1 MRQTN
6 ADNFDDLNG
15 QSPASEQFAR
25 VQTEAA
31 NRIKDEFLATLSH
44 EIRTPL
50 NSILGWVTLL
60 RNHALSEA
68 EAQRALEVIE
78 RNARSQSHLIND
90 LLDASSI
97 LNGKLRLDV
106 RTLMPETIVSKA
118 VESVRPAAMAKHIR
132 LQTHLETE
140 AGPVLADAERL
151 QQIVWN
157 LLLNA
162 IKFTP
167 KDGQVDVTLRQAD
180 AQVEILI
187 CDTGIGIEP
196 ELLPYIFD
204 RFRQG
209 DSSTTRKYGGL
220 GLGLA
225 MVRYLVEMHGGLVTA
240 ESKGLNQG
248 AAFSVRLPAEQDVLQ
263 AVAEQSLIATME
275 SEEMDCVRDLAG
287 LRILVVEDD
296 YDCRQFL
303 VALLE
308 RCQAE
313 VRRAGNAVDALKTL
327 ETWQPE
333 IIISDIEMP
342 LMNGYEFIRNVRN
355 SQTLA
360 KVPAVALT
368 AYARVEDRLRALS
381 SGFQMHLAKPAEPA
395 ELLTVVASLTKRIAS
410 NRWCEAAS

>member
-1 MRQTN
+1 MRQIN
-6 ADNFDDLNG
+6 ADNVDDLRR
-15 QSPASEQFAR
+15 QLVASEQSAR
-25 VQTEAA
+25 AQTEAA

-60 RNHALSEA
+60 RNHALSES

-78 RNARSQSHLIND
+78 RNARSQSHLVND
-90 LLDASSI
+90 LLDASSV
-97 LNGKLRLDV
+97 LNGKLRLDA
-106 RTLMPETIVSKA
+106 RLLMPATVVGNA
-118 VESVRPAAMAKHIR
+118 ADSVRPAAKAKNIR
-132 LQTHLETE
+132 LLTELDTE
-140 AGPVLADAERL
+140 AGPVLADADRL

-167 KDGQVDVTLRQAD
+167 RGGQVRVALRQTD
-180 AQVEILI
+180 SHVEILI

-196 ELLPYIFD
+196 ELLPYVFD

-209 DSSTTRKYGGL
+209 DSSTTRRFGGL

-225 MVRYLVEMHGGLVTA
+225 MVRYLVEMHGGTVTA
-240 ESKGLNQG
+240 NSEGLNRGATFTVQFPVGEEHLQTAVGQG
-248 AAFSVRLPAEQDVLQ
+248 ATIVTEP
-263 AVAEQSLIATME
+263 
-275 SEEMDCVRDLAG
+275 EEWDCVRNLAG

-296 YDCRQFL
+296 HDCRH
-303 VALLE
+303 LLAAILS

-313 VRRAGNAVDALKTL
+313 VKTADNAVTALTML

-333 IIISDIEMP
+333 IIISDIEMSV
-342 LMNGYEFIRNVRN
+342 MNGYEFIRNVRN
-355 SQTLA
+355 CQSLA

-395 ELLTVVASLTKRIAS
+395 ELLTVVASLTKRITS
-410 NRWCEAAS
+410 NGWCKAA

>member
-1 MRQTN
+1 M
-6 ADNFDDLNG
+6 L
-15 QSPASEQFAR
+15 ASEQSAR
-25 VQTEAA
+25 AQTEAA
-31 NRIKDEFLATLSH
+31 NRIKDEFLSTLSH

-50 NSILGWVTLL
+50 NSILGWVMLL
-60 RNHALSEA
+60 RNHALSES

-90 LLDASSI
+90 LLDASTV
-97 LNGKLRLDV
+97 LNGKLRLDA
-106 RTLMPETIVSKA
+106 RTLMPESIVSKA
-118 VESVRPAAMAKHIR
+118 VESVRPAAAAKHII
-132 LQTHLETE
+132 LQTSLDAK
-140 AGPVLADAERL
+140 AGPVLADADRL

-157 LLLNA
+157 LLINA

-167 KDGQVDVTLRQAD
+167 KDGQVEVILRQAD
-180 AQVEILI
+180 AQVELLI
-187 CDTGIGIEP
+187 RDTGIGIEP
-196 ELLPYIFD
+196 ELLPYVFD

-225 MVRYLVEMHGGLVTA
+225 MVRYLVEMHGGVVTA
-240 ESKGLNQG
+240 ESNGLNQG
-248 AAFSVRLPAEQDVLQ
+248 ATFSVRLPAEQEISQ
-263 AVAEQSLIATME
+263 AEQCPLAME
-275 SEEMDCVRDLAG
+275 AEETECVRDLGG

-296 YDCRQFL
+296 YGCRQFL
-303 VALLE
+303 GALLE

-313 VRRAGNAVDALKTL
+313 VKTAANAVDALKML
-327 ETWQPE
+327 EHWQPE

-342 LMNGYEFIRNVRN
+342 MMNGYEFIRNVRN
-355 SQTLA
+355 SQGLA

-381 SGFQMHLAKPAEPA
+381 SGYQMHLTKPAEPA